1 MNFSYSMPMSFYNRL
16 CNFATISIKFCELND
31 VSMSNQ
37 PYYDD
42 DLKIEVP
49 FINFDCEGLR

>member
-1 MNFSYSMPMSFYNRL
+1 MPMSFYNRL
-16 CNFATISIKFCELND
+16 FNFATISIKFCELND